1 MFGGKVSLSRE
12 DYGALTDLA
21 RKQIAAEN
29 RESELTV
36 EISKLKKENEQAAE
50 QIDAQKQE
58 ILRIYP
64 LKEELRKAKN
74 ELSILNLKLQ
84 KVLGQH
90 RTINAPL
97 PQKE

>member
-1 MFGGKVSLSRE
+1 M
-12 DYGALTDLA
+12 
-21 RKQIAAEN
+21 
-29 RESELTV
+29 

-58 ILRIYP
+58 ILKLYP

-84 KVLGQH
+84 KVLDFVDSMK
-90 RTINAPL
+90 L
-97 PQKE
+97 MQKLKEFLVGKSIGLKRH